1 MGEILYDA
9 LDEKY
14 KCPVG
19 AVKQGSSVHFLI
31 VLPRD
36 FGCKSASFK
45 IKDLDENISMFWCG
59 MRGDNYEAWECD
71 FVFEKI
77 GAHFYK
83 FEIENDFGKK
93 QICRAPM
100 SKGEICDDGEYFQL
114 TVYKRDFKTPAWLKS
129 GVMYQIFPDRFCRS
143 DEEKNNVPK
152 DRNLRDDWYGVPEYR
167 PDENGIVTN
176 SDYFCADLK
185 GIEQRLDYLKG
196 LGVTCIYLNPIFE
209 SHVNHRYAT
218 ADYMKIDPL
227 LGTEEDFMSLCEKAK
242 EYGIKIIL
250 DGVFSHTG
258 SDSVYFNKLKRYS
271 SVGAYNSK
279 DSKFYSWYNFQKWPD
294 KYSSWWGFDTLPEV
308 KEMDTG
314 YDDFIN
320 GPDGVVA
327 HWIQKGASGWRLDV
341 ADELPDT
348 FIKRLRSAA
357 KKCDPDALIIGEVW
371 EDASNKESYGVRR
384 EYLLGEEL
392 DSVMNYPFR
401 EAILNFLKGK
411 SGEKTMDV
419 ILRIL
424 ENYPSQVTNV
434 LMNVLGTHD
443 TARAITYLVGED
455 MHSSKDVKAISKLSD
470 DQKIYGV
477 KLMKLASLMQ
487 YTLPGV
493 PCIYYADE
501 VGLEGYED
509 PFSRRCYPWGKE
521 ESISLLKWYQK
532 LGYMRKKVKALDS
545 GRFVVLEVRDHFMMY
560 KRVCKED
567 QLLCAINISQENV
580 CVDLPKQWSKS
591 IDLLDFTSISEK
603 ICIPSCSAS
612 ALFLKL

>member
-1 MGEILYDA
+1 MSEIIYDA

-19 AVKQGSSVHFLI
+19 AVKQGSGVHFLI
-31 VLPRD
+31 VLPRE
-36 FGCKSASFK
+36 FGCKSARLK
-45 IKDLDENISMFWCG
+45 VKDRDEDISMFWCG
-59 MRGDNYEAWECD
+59 MRGDDHEAWECD
-71 FVFEKI
+71 FVFEEI
-77 GAHFYK
+77 GAFFYS
-83 FEIENDFGKK
+83 FEIENAFGVK

-100 SKGEICDDGEYFQL
+100 SKGKICDDGECFQL
-114 TVYKRDFKTPAWLKS
+114 TVYKRDFKTPDWLRS

-143 DEEKNNVPK
+143 SEGKNNVPT
-152 DRNLRDDWYGVPEYR
+152 DRQLRDDWYGMPEYK
-167 PDENGIVTN
+167 PNENGIVTN
-176 SDYFCADLK
+176 SDYFCGDLK
-185 GIEQRLDYLKG
+185 GIEQKLDYLQE

-218 ADYMKIDPL
+218 ADYMKVDPL
-227 LGTEEDFMSLCEKAK
+227 LGTEDDFVSLCKKAK
-242 EYGIKIIL
+242 ELGMKIIL

-258 SDSVYFNKLKRYS
+258 SDSVYFNRAKRYS
-271 SVGAYNSK
+271 SVGAYNSR
-279 DSKFYSWYNFQKWPD
+279 DSKFYSWYKFQKWPD
-294 KYSSWWGFDTLPEV
+294 KYNSWWGFDTLPEV
-308 KEMDTG
+308 KEIDTG

-341 ADELPDT
+341 ADELPDA

-357 KKCDPDALIIGEVW
+357 KKCDQDALIIGEVW
-371 EDASNKESYGVRR
+371 EDASKKESYGVRR

-401 EAILNFLKGK
+401 EAILNFLKGQ
-411 SGEKTMDV
+411 SGETTMDA
-419 ILRIL
+419 ILRIV
-424 ENYPSQVTNV
+424 ENYPPQVTNV

-443 TARAITYLVGED
+443 TVRAITYLMGEN
-455 MHSSKDVKAISKLSD
+455 MQSSKDIKAISVLSEE
-470 DQKIYGV
+470 QRKHGV

-509 PFSRRCYPWGKE
+509 PFSRQCYPWGKE
-521 ESISLLKWYQK
+521 NILLLDWYKK
-532 LGYMRKKVKALDS
+532 LGAMRKKVKALSS
-545 GRFVVLEVRDHFMMY
+545 GKFVPVEVRKNFLMY
-560 KRVCKED
+560 KRVCEDD

-580 CVDLPKQWSKS
+580 CIDLPKQWMKS
-591 IDLLDFTSISEK
+591 TVLMESISISERV
-603 ICIPSCSAS
+603 CIPSYGAS
-612 ALFLKL
+612 VLFLQM

>member
-1 MGEILYDA
+1 MSEIIYDA
-9 LDEKY
+9 FDEKY
-14 KCPVG
+14 KCQVG
-19 AVKQGSSVHFLI
+19 AVKQGSSVHFRI
-31 VLPRD
+31 ILPRD
-36 FGCKSASFK
+36 FGCKSAK
-45 IKDLDENISMFWCG
+45 LKVKDKDENIAMFWCG
-59 MRGDNYEAWECD
+59 MRGEYHEAWECD
-71 FVFEKI
+71 VVFEEI
-77 GAHFYK
+77 GAFFYS
-83 FEIENDFGKK
+83 FEIENAFGVK

-100 SKGEICDDGEYFQL
+100 SKGKICDDGECFQL
-114 TVYKRDFKTPAWLKS
+114 TVYKRDFKTPDWLRS

-143 DEEKNNVPK
+143 DEEKQNVPH
-152 DRNLRDDWYGVPEYR
+152 DRKLRNDWYGMPEYK
-167 PDENGIVTN
+167 PDKNGIVTN
-176 SDYFCADLK
+176 SDYFGGDLK
-185 GIEQRLDYLKG
+185 GIEQKLSYLQE

-227 LGTEEDFMSLCEKAK
+227 LGAEEDFMSLCKKAK
-242 EYGIKIIL
+242 EFDIKIIL

-258 SDSVYFNKLKRYS
+258 SDSVYFNKAKRYL
-271 SVGAYNSK
+271 SVGAYNSR
-279 DSKFYSWYNFQKWPD
+279 DSKFYSWYNFQEWPD

-308 KEMDTG
+308 KEIDTG

-341 ADELPDT
+341 ADELPDA

-357 KKCDPDALIIGEVW
+357 KKCDQDALIIGEVW

-401 EAILNFLKGK
+401 EAILNFLKGQ
-411 SGEKTMDV
+411 SGETTMDA
-419 ILRIL
+419 ILRIV
-424 ENYPSQVTNV
+424 ENYPPQVTNV

-443 TARAITYLVGED
+443 TVRAITYLMGEN
-455 MHSSKDVKAISKLSD
+455 MQSSKDIKAISVLSEE
-470 DQKIYGV
+470 QREHGV

-509 PFSRRCYPWGKE
+509 PFSRQCYPWGKE
-521 ESISLLKWYQK
+521 NILLLDWYKK
-532 LGYMRKKVKALDS
+532 LGAMRKKVKALSS
-545 GRFVVLEVRDHFMMY
+545 GKFVPVEVRKNFLMY
-560 KRVCKED
+560 KRVCEDD

-580 CVDLPKQWSKS
+580 CIDLPKQWMKS
-591 IDLLDFTSISEK
+591 TVLMESISISER
-603 ICIPSCSAS
+603 ICIPSYGAS
-612 ALFLKL
+612 VLFLQM